1 MFRHAKLAAAFLV
14 GSLVIASSP
23 TTSHADENSTTA
35 IDIALEPDAT
45 MLQRAKAANTR
56 LLGTFPK
63 GFALDESHHP
73 HVTIL
78 QQFVSTADLDK
89 VYAAVD
95 KVMSDEKPADW
106 KLTANKY
113 YYIPDAEFGLAGIVV
128 EPTPDLIRLQREVID
143 AVAPFTEKTGTA
155 AAFMSTEQGRDIQSS
170 LIDYVSNFESIAAGE
185 KFNPHVTIGVAT
197 QAYLKGMLAEPF
209 EAFTF
214 SPTGASVYQLG
225 TFGTARKKLKDLHF
239 GP

>member
-1 MFRHAKLAAAFLV
+1 MFRHAKLSAALLIGNLV
-14 GSLVIASSP
+14 MASFP
-23 TTSHADENSTTA
+23 TTSQADENPVTA
-35 IDIALEPDAT
+35 VDIALEPDAT
-45 MLQRAKAANTR
+45 MLQHAKAANAR
-56 LLGTFPK
+56 LLGVFPK
-63 GFALDESHHP
+63 GFALDDTHQP
-73 HVTIL
+73 HVTML
-78 QQFVSTADLDK
+78 QQFVLTADLDK

-95 KVMSDEKPADW
+95 KVLSDEKPSDW
-106 KLTANKY
+106 KLTASKY

-128 EPTPDLIRLQREVID
+128 APTPDLARLQREVID
-143 AVAPFTEKTGTA
+143 AVAPFKAKSGTP
-155 AAFMSTEQGRDIQSS
+155 AAFMSTEDGKDIQKS
-170 LIDYVSNFESIAAGE
+170 LIEYVTNFTTIAAGE

-214 SPTGASVYQLG
+214 LPTGASVYQLG